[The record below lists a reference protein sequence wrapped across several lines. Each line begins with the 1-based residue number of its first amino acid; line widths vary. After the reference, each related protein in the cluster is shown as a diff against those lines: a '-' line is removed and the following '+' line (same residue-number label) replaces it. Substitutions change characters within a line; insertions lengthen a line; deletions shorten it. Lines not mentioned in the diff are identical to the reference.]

1 MALWSPNDKCKWTNV
16 ISLILEALN
25 KNDKVFVVVME
36 CINAMQLDIDKR
48 RNKVQKNQLQ
58 YLKLKNKKIH
68 C

>member
-1 MALWSPNDKCKWTNV
+1 V